1 MNIKIKT
8 SPTGR
13 FPKGKFFFGDAT
25 RLLDKSRNEDVQIG
39 KIEDFENM
47 FSLFNDLDSYS
58 HSLHF
63 RSNSKNFNVRTTSD
77 WHAKFVQNMFNAQSY
92 ACTNREII
100 FEKKQ
105 LKKH

>member
-13 FPKGKFFFGDAT
+13 SPKGKFFFGDAT

-47 FSLFNDLDSYS
+47 FSLLMRFIGSI
-58 HSLHF
+58 
-63 RSNSKNFNVRTTSD
+63 
-77 WHAKFVQNMFNAQSY
+77 Q
-92 ACTNREII
+92 
-100 FEKKQ
+100 
-105 LKKH
+105 